1 MNLLHNLCRK
11 LKRDR
16 WIGKEI
22 EQYLGLDSTEQ
33 SGFSDGVAA
42 PAGVPLPDCS
52 SWLTM
57 GVISVPTSCIDTD
70 ATAGAVQS
78 FFGGGSRVANPLTDD
93 GALSSPSSG
102 GGSAGSTST
111 YRSNKNRPATTRASP
126 RSIRRSAGPRSRRSA
141 VSAWRSPSAS
151 AVISG
156 DFKVTGS
163 FATDPGSFAVGAT
176 HITLACDKV
185 ERKKGDK
192 ERGSRVGIM
201 DRIFSVSWRRLPS
214 LDSKF

>member
-163 FATDPGSFAVGAT
+163 FATDPGSVTGSFATDPGSVTGSFAVG
-176 HITLACDKV
+176 
-185 ERKKGDK
+185 GDPYN
-192 ERGSRVGIM
+192 
-201 DRIFSVSWRRLPS
+201 PS
-214 LDSKF
+214 L